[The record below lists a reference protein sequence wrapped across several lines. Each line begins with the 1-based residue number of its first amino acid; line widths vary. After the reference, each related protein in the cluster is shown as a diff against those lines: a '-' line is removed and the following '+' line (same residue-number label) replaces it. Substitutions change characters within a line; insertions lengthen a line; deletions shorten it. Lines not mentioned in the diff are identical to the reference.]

1 MNPLRILLV
10 EDEELIRRFV
20 RLTLSA
26 ADYEVF
32 EAAQLQRGLIEAGTR
47 RPDLLVLDLGLP
59 DGDGL
64 DLIRDLRTWSQ
75 IPIIVLSARSA
86 ETDKIQALDA
96 GADDYL
102 VKPFGAGELL
112 ARVRAQLR
120 RHQHQAGTGASTIAF
135 GDILIDLG
143 KRSASRQGQALHLT
157 PIEYRLLTYL
167 AAHPARVLTHQQLL
181 QAVWGPGHASDTHYV
196 RVHMANLRKK
206 IERDAARPE
215 FLHTE
220 IGIGY
225 RFVPTEDSA
234 GSTPPQTGK
243 SAQQ

>member
-10 EDEELIRRFV
+10 EDEDHIRRFV

-26 ADYEVF
+26 QGYEVF
-32 EAAQLQRGLIEAGTR
+32 EAASLQRGLIEAGTR

-64 DLIRDLRTWSQ
+64 TLIRDLRTWSA
-75 IPIIVLSARSA
+75 IPVIVLSARSA
-86 ETDKIQALDA
+86 EIDKIQALDA

-120 RHQHQAGTGASTIAF
+120 RHQHQTGAGESTIAF
-135 GDILIDLG
+135 GDTLIDLG
-143 KRSASRQGQALHLT
+143 KRSASRQGQPLHLT

-167 AAHPARVLTHQQLL
+167 AAHPERVLTHQQLL

-220 IGIGY
+220 VGVGY
-225 RFVPTEDSA
+225 RFVPGYKAASA
-234 GSTPPQTGK
+234 DAPASD
-243 SAQQ
+243 